1 MNRFFIHRKKDRQG
15 KSISTRLQWAL
26 IPSIVLLFLTSFGWF
41 AWKSETL
48 LVEEAEQ
55 RIQREVSVVREGTK
69 TTYGAYIANEKA
81 LERGLKS
88 MFMQQASI
96 LSGDGMDAGQY
107 LVQDGNVTQL
117 SGSKRLVEDASRVSD
132 WTDITSWTRTDG
144 LMIASTTVPELKG
157 DYVLVVTEQSVLGT
171 LQTVRQLVLVV
182 VGIGLIAMTLLL
194 AYMIQ
199 REVKPLTHLAS
210 ELKRAVETKRFVPVY
225 FQSKSSEMMSLER
238 EFNTLIGLWQTSM
251 VAMTETS
258 QAFDA
263 SLPHFKSEL
272 AKNHEQVEAF
282 REVAATVG
290 DTSRTYQT
298 YSSGAT
304 NQMKE
309 VATQIET
316 LQTNI
321 QLVDERS
328 ERLKSTIHHEIESFR
343 SVKEV
348 SEHVEQKI
356 ESIRLRLVQS
366 DEDSEKADQA
376 LHEIRSVST
385 ATNMLALNA
394 AIEAARAGEQG
405 KGFAVVATEVGH
417 LAKLTHASTNQAAAA
432 IEALRFERMHML
444 NDLAQFIE
452 EIHQLQQSIQ
462 DVEQGITSIDA
473 EVQTQLME
481 FEHIT
486 RQAAATG
493 DQLIDMT
500 ASNESL
506 KEIGYLLERKLMEL
520 NEGVEHWSDGQ
531 HVLREAGIQ
540 LTEQSEQ
547 LQHVLTELS
556 PQERKQP
563 TDTLS

>member
-1 MNRFFIHRKKDRQG
+1 MNRFFIHRKKNHQE
-15 KSISTRLQWAL
+15 KSISTRLQWTL
-26 IPSIVLLFLTSFGWF
+26 IPAMVILFLTSFGWF

-48 LVEEAEQ
+48 LVEEVEQ
-55 RIQREVSVVREGTK
+55 RIQREVSVVREGAK
-69 TTYGAYIANEKA
+69 TTYGAYLANEKA

-117 SGSKRLVEDASRVSD
+117 SGSKRLMRDASRVSD
-132 WTDITSWTRTDG
+132 WTGTTSWIRTDG

-171 LQTVRQLVLVV
+171 LQAVRQLVLVV
-182 VGIGLIAMTLLL
+182 VGIGLLVMTLLL
-194 AYMIQ
+194 ARMIQ
-199 REVKPLTHLAS
+199 REMKPLTHLAS
-210 ELKRAVETKRFVPVY
+210 ELKQSVETKRFVPVY
-225 FQSKSSEMMSLER
+225 LQSKSLEMVSLER

-272 AKNHEQVEAF
+272 AKNYEQVEAF

-290 DTSRTYQT
+290 DTSRTYQA

-309 VATQIET
+309 VVTQIET
-316 LQTNI
+316 LQTDI
-321 QLVDERS
+321 RLADERS

-356 ESIRLRLVQS
+356 ESIRLRLIQS
-366 DEDSEKADQA
+366 DQDSEKADQA
-376 LHEIRSVST
+376 IHEIRSVST

-394 AIEAARAGEQG
+394 AIEAARAGEHG
-405 KGFAVVATEVGH
+405 KGFAVVATEVGQ
-417 LAKLTHASTNQAAAA
+417 LAKVTHASTNQAAAA
-432 IEALRFERMHML
+432 IEALRIERMHML
-444 NDLAQFIE
+444 TDLAQFID
-452 EIHQLQQSIQ
+452 EIHQLQQSIYN
-462 DVEQGITSIDA
+462 VEQGITSIDA

-481 FEHIT
+481 FEYIT

-506 KEIGYLLERKLMEL
+506 KEISHLLERKLMEL
-520 NEGVEHWSDGQ
+520 NEGVEHWSNGQ
-531 HVLREAGIQ
+531 HVLREAGIH
-540 LTEQSEQ
+540 LTEQSEK

-556 PQERKQP
+556 PQDRKQP
-563 TDTLS
+563 TDTSS